1 MGNRRRKRLFSFYKE
16 VRRCVTKCQNTVFS
30 FFFFFCY
37 WCDDWLVKLMH
48 IAFVHDEPKEI
59 NDEQQPT
66 TAKIKN
72 FCSLVAVCNCVTLS
86 LLPST
91 GRRISLYFMLR
102 FMGKKIK
109 RIQMPK
115 HHLKFE
121 KNAHTLL

>member
-1 MGNRRRKRLFSFYKE
+1 
-16 VRRCVTKCQNTVFS
+16 
-30 FFFFFCY
+30 
-37 WCDDWLVKLMH
+37 MH